1 MVSGQLDSIPSWEAV
16 LSQSYT
22 KSMTS
27 VCQHLEGVGDQTHGF
42 WQSEKS
48 ADGIVKRPGSVIII
62 EIRFQLKNLH
72 LLSVLASGG
81 KQLGHHVYSP
91 PHQVHHHLHSQILR
105 GQRAL
110 LCMQGLQY
118 AGSTFIKI
126 EFGSISRGDGRFI
139 PYTAFHAV
147 ERYSSSIKFT
157 LKRSHKCVIIG
168 CIVQCNPTN
177 LARMSE
183 RIVL

>member
-1 MVSGQLDSIPSWEAV
+1 M

-27 VCQHLEGVGDQTHGF
+27 VCRHLKGVGDQTHGF
-42 WQSEKS
+42 WRSEKS
-48 ADGIVKRPGSVIII
+48 ADGVVKRPGSVMIIK
-62 EIRFQLKNLH
+62 IRFRLKNLH

-81 KQLGHHVYSP
+81 QQLGHHVHSP

-105 GQRAL
+105 AQQAL
-110 LCMQGLQY
+110 PCMQDSQY
-118 AGSTFIKI
+118 VGSTFINI
-126 EFGSISRGDGRFI
+126 EFRSISRGNGRFI

-147 ERYSSSIKFT
+147 ERYSSSIKFA
-157 LKRSHKCVIIG
+157 LKRSHKRVIIG
-168 CIVQCNPTN
+168 CVIQCNPTN
-177 LARMSE
+177 LVRISE